1 MVVKLSSSK
10 MANKLFLLLNS
21 LILKIPKQ
29 HFYCSFADVDSGTV
43 LLTAPR
49 CNHFVNGLPLVFVE
63 LKNAIIKIEEAVN
76 KNLTDYKKDIPNLFA
91 FNQICVLSNGLET
104 RLGVFWHT
112 QGSGK
117 SFSMVFF
124 ARKCAR
130 KLKGNFTFFIVTD
143 RTDLAENMHT
153 ALPNANFI
161 AFTGTP
167 LPGSKRLTNQWFG
180 NYVSKYNFAQSVEDG
195 STVPL
200 FYSRRL
206 LL

>member
-10 MANKLFLLLNS
+10 MANRFFLLLNS

-29 HFYCSFADVDSGTV
+29 HFYCSFADVDSRAV
-43 LLTAPR
+43 LLAASW
-49 CNHFVNGLPLVFVE
+49 CYFFVNGLPLVFVE

-143 RTDLAENMHT
+143 RTDLDT
-153 ALPNANFI
+153 QIYKNFVPTEVI
-161 AFTGTP
+161 GNKEECQPKNLEHRRT
-167 LPGSKRLTNQWFG
+167 SRKICRSYRYRL
-180 NYVSKYNFAQSVEDG
+180 
-195 STVPL
+195 
-200 FYSRRL
+200 
-206 LL
+206 

>member
-1 MVVKLSSSK
+1 MAAKLSSSK
-10 MANKLFLLLNS
+10 MANRFFLLLNS

-29 HFYCSFADVDSGTV
+29 HFYCSFADVDSRAV
-43 LLTAPR
+43 LLAASW
-49 CNHFVNGLPLVFVE
+49 CYFFVNGLPLVFVE

-91 FNQICVLSNGLET
+91 FNQICVLSNGLKT

-130 KLKGNFTFFIVTD
+130 KLKAI
-143 RTDLAENMHT
+143 L
-153 ALPNANFI
+153 L
-161 AFTGTP
+161 
-167 LPGSKRLTNQWFG
+167 S
-180 NYVSKYNFAQSVEDG
+180 
-195 STVPL
+195 
-200 FYSRRL
+200 L
-206 LL
+206 LLQTAQILIHRFIKTLYAQKLSATKKNVSQKT